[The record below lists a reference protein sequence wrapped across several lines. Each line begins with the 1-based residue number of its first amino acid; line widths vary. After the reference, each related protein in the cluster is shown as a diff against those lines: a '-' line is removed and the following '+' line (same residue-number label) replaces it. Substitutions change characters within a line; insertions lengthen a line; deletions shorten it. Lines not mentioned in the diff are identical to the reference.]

1 MFYSNNKTIIKH
13 IHSSAYFISVKEWK
27 CDSKWNKYP
36 ITETLAVKVFF
47 CSFYSQR
54 SSILTKEQKKKKKN
68 SRFREIWRKG
78 ARVHIRASRFVRKAR
93 CSKKLIKILALPIA
107 WPACS
112 TTLRRAMETRATF
125 VGLLSAE
132 TRFSQSVTRSL
143 WSKQLSR
150 AFIEQTG
157 CNQYF
162 IRRKTIEIT
171 PFFLLS
177 FPSFSFFRKR

>member
-1 MFYSNNKTIIKH
+1 M
-13 IHSSAYFISVKEWK
+13 
-27 CDSKWNKYP
+27 
-36 ITETLAVKVFF
+36 
-47 CSFYSQR
+47 
-54 SSILTKEQKKKKKN
+54 
-68 SRFREIWRKG
+68 
-78 ARVHIRASRFVRKAR
+78 HIRASRFVRKAR

-112 TTLRRAMETRATF
+112 TTLRQAMETRATF
-125 VGLLSAE
+125 VGLLPAE

-177 FPSFSFFRKR
+177 FPSFFFLSQTINEIALVLVVVVVVVVLPIQTCFIDYRTANWNTFSTLFEIFRYTNILATTPIITRRT